1 MLISVRSGD
10 GGSRL
15 PVMYRGRLAYRPRS
29 ETANN
34 IREVKIMKEGIHPSY
49 YQAKVVCN
57 CGNEFVTGSTK
68 KDIHVEICSK
78 CHSFYTGQ
86 QKAAQARGRI
96 DKFNRKYGMNAN

>member
-29 ETANN
+29 ETATN
-34 IREVKIMKEGIHPSY
+34 IREVNIMREGIHPNY
-49 YQAKVVCN
+49 YQATVVCN

-68 KDIHVEICSK
+68 KDIHVEVCSK